1 VINHDSKELFGKFS
15 TVPLF
20 VLVALAGAGI
30 SLSRILVINPG
41 ALSEL
46 VWAEDGLFPLCI
58 KNYGYFSCLVDPFAG
73 YLLFL
78 SRTLAWPV
86 SLFPLS
92 VWPLLTNLVAAIAIG
107 LGSAFITW
115 LLIRANVSRGAAVI
129 AGLIP
134 VSIPIVGF
142 EAVNSSGSAYMIM
155 LIIAAILVSFRFS
168 PVLPVWVTPIFLL
181 VCSLTIPSSAVLVIP
196 LVFYLLTAK
205 ANRREK
211 YLVNLFFLGIGL
223 LVQFLVVITAEN
235 SRPIAITFDSLTQ
248 WVSQIPV
255 AIATL
260 APAITRLSD
269 SGLIESDLVSPNSL
283 WGGGILV
290 TIVLAVVFLNVKGNR
305 KQAAAGWLIFVGF
318 LMGLIPALAGYSNN
332 RYFVVPL
339 AVLLIGILVI
349 ADSVIHKRNAIVF
362 TFVGVLL
369 ATLWLPAFGAS
380 DFRSQARPDWEPM
393 LQGVVEGCET
403 NSSGTGAIVFSPE
416 WPFSDAIFLGPTSNV
431 IDCNQL
437 LGTG

>member
-1 VINHDSKELFGKFS
+1 M
-15 TVPLF
+15 PLF

-30 SLSRILVINPG
+30 SLSRILVTNSG

-58 KNYGYFSCLVDPFAG
+58 NSYGYFPCLVDPFAG

-92 VWPLLTNLVAAIAIG
+92 DWPLATNLVAAIAIG
-107 LGSAFITW
+107 LGSGFITW
-115 LLIRANVSRGAAVI
+115 LLIRANVSRAAAVV

-155 LIIAAILVSFRFS
+155 LIIAAILVSFRFFPS
-168 PVLPVWVTPIFLL
+168 LPVCITPLFLL
-181 VCSLTIPSSAVLVIP
+181 MSSLTIPSSAVLAIP
-196 LVFYLLTAK
+196 LVFFLLTEK
-205 ANRREK
+205 ENRRR
-211 YLVNLFFLGIGL
+211 YLTNLFFLGIGL
-223 LVQFLVVITAEN
+223 LVQFIVVITAEN

-260 APAITRLSD
+260 APAITKLSG

-283 WGGGILV
+283 LGAGILV
-290 TIVLAVVFLNVKGNR
+290 ILVMAAVFLNAKGSR
-305 KQAAAGWLIFVGF
+305 KQAAAGWLICVGF

-332 RYFVVPL
+332 RYFVIPL

-362 TFVGVLL
+362 TFVGVFL
-369 ATLWLPAFGAS
+369 AVLWLPAFSAS
-380 DFRSQARPDWEPM
+380 DFRSQARPAWEPM
-393 LQGVVEGCET
+393 LQGVVEGCESNT
-403 NSSGTGAIVFSPE
+403 SGTGAIVFSPE
-416 WPFSDAIFLGPTSNV
+416 WPFSDAIFLGPTSNI
-431 IDCNQL
+431 IDCTQIL
-437 LGTG
+437 STR

>member
-1 VINHDSKELFGKFS
+1 M
-15 TVPLF
+15 PLF
-20 VLVALAGAGI
+20 VIVALAGAGI
-30 SLSRILVINPG
+30 SLSRILVTNSA

-58 KNYGYFSCLVDPFAG
+58 NGYGYFACLVDPFAG

-78 SRTLAWPV
+78 SRTLALPV
-86 SLFPLS
+86 SFFPLS
-92 VWPLLTNLVAAIAIG
+92 TWPLVTNLVAAIAIG

-142 EAVNSSGSAYMIM
+142 EAVNSSGSTYMIM

-168 PVLPVWVTPIFLL
+168 PLLPVWLSPVFLL
-181 VCSLTIPSSAVLVIP
+181 VCSLTIPSSAVLAIP
-196 LVFYLLTAK
+196 LVFFLFTAK
-205 ANRREK
+205 ANRRRN
-211 YLVNLFFLGIGL
+211 LVNLGFLGIGL

-260 APAITRLSD
+260 APAVTRLSD
-269 SGLIESDLVSPNSL
+269 SGLIESDLILPNSV
-283 WGGGILV
+283 WGVGILV
-290 TIVLAVVFLNVKGNR
+290 TLVLAVVLFNVKGDRN
-305 KQAAAGWLIFVGF
+305 QAAAGWLIFIGF

-339 AVLLIGILVI
+339 AVLLIGSLVI
-349 ADSVIHKRNAIVF
+349 ADSLIHKSKAIVF
-362 TFVGVLL
+362 TSVGLL
-369 ATLWLPAFGAS
+369 LSVLWLPAFGAS

-393 LQGVVEGCET
+393 LRSVIEGCELNT
-403 NSSGTGAIVFSPE
+403 RGTRQIVFSPE
-416 WPFSDAIFLGPTSNV
+416 WPFADAIFLGPTSNI
-431 IDCNQL
+431 IDCIQL

>member
-1 VINHDSKELFGKFS
+1 M
-15 TVPLF
+15 PLF

-30 SLSRILVINPG
+30 SLSRILVTNSG

-58 KNYGYFSCLVDPFAG
+58 NSYGYFSCLVDPFAG

-92 VWPLLTNLVAAIAIG
+92 DWPLATNLVAAIAIG
-107 LGSAFITW
+107 LGSGFITW
-115 LLIRANVSRGAAVI
+115 LLIRANVSRAAAVV

-155 LIIAAILVSFRFS
+155 LIIAAILVSFRFFPS
-168 PVLPVWVTPIFLL
+168 LPVWVTPIFLL
-181 VCSLTIPSSAVLVIP
+181 MSSLTIPSSAVLAIP
-196 LVFYLLTAK
+196 LVFFLLTEK
-205 ANRREK
+205 ENRRR
-211 YLVNLFFLGIGL
+211 YLTNLFFLGIGL
-223 LVQFLVVITAEN
+223 LVQFIVVVTAEN
-235 SRPIAITFDSLTQ
+235 SRPITITFDSLTQ

-260 APAITRLSD
+260 APAITKLSG

-283 WGGGILV
+283 LGAGILV
-290 TIVLAVVFLNVKGNR
+290 ILVMVAVFLNVKGNR
-305 KQAAAGWLIFVGF
+305 KQSAAGWLIFVGF

-332 RYFVVPL
+332 RYFVIPL
-339 AVLLIGILVI
+339 AVLLMGILVI

-362 TFVGVLL
+362 TLVGVFL
-369 ATLWLPAFGAS
+369 AVMWLPAFSAS
-380 DFRSQARPDWEPM
+380 DFRSQARPVWEPM
-393 LQGVVEGCET
+393 LQGVVEGCESNT
-403 NSSGTGAIVFSPE
+403 SGTGAIVFSPE
-416 WPFSDAIFLGPTSNV
+416 WPFSDAIFLGPTSNI
-431 IDCNQL
+431 IDCTQI
-437 LGTG
+437 LGSR

>member
-1 VINHDSKELFGKFS
+1 M
-15 TVPLF
+15 PLF
-20 VLVALAGAGI
+20 VLVALAGAVI
-30 SLSRILVINPG
+30 SVSRILVTNSA

-58 KNYGYFSCLVDPFAG
+58 NSYGYFSCLVDPFAG

-78 SRTLAWPV
+78 SRTLALPV
-86 SLFPLS
+86 SFFPLS
-92 VWPLLTNLVAAIAIG
+92 NWPLVTNLVAAIAIG

-115 LLIRANVSRGAAVI
+115 LLIRANVSRGAAVV

-155 LIIAAILVSFRFS
+155 LVIAAILVSFRFS
-168 PVLPVWVTPIFLL
+168 PLLPVWLTPIFLL
-181 VCSLTIPSSAVLVIP
+181 MTSLTIPSSAVLAIP
-196 LVFYLLTAK
+196 LVFFLLTAK
-205 ANRREK
+205 ANRRRN
-211 YLVNLFFLGIGL
+211 LVNLFFLGIGL

-248 WVSQIPV
+248 WMSQIPV

-260 APAITRLSD
+260 APALTRLSG

-283 WGGGILV
+283 WGAGILV
-290 TIVLAVVFLNVKGNR
+290 SLVLAVVFLNVKGNR

-349 ADSVIHKRNAIVF
+349 ADSAIHKRNAIVF
-362 TFVGVLL
+362 TLVGVLL
-369 ATLWLPAFGAS
+369 AVLWLPAFGAS

-393 LQGVVEGCET
+393 LQGVVEGCQLNT
-403 NSSGTGAIVFSPE
+403 SGTGAIVFSPE
-416 WPFSDAIFLGPTSNV
+416 WPFSDAIFLGPTSNI
-431 IDCNQL
+431 IDCTQI
-437 LGTG
+437 LGTR

>member
-1 VINHDSKELFGKFS
+1 M
-15 TVPLF
+15 
-20 VLVALAGAGI
+20 LVALAGAVI
-30 SLSRILVINPG
+30 SLSRILVTNSA

-58 KNYGYFSCLVDPFAG
+58 NGYGYFSCLVDPFAG

-78 SRTLAWPV
+78 SSTLALPV
-86 SLFPLS
+86 SFFPLS
-92 VWPLLTNLVAAIAIG
+92 VWPLVTNLVAAMAIG

-115 LLIRANVSRGAAVI
+115 LLVRANVSRGAAVV

-168 PVLPVWVTPIFLL
+168 PLLPVWLTPIFLL
-181 VCSLTIPSSAVLVIP
+181 GCSLTIPSSAVLAIP
-196 LVFYLLTAK
+196 LVFFLLVEK
-205 ANRREK
+205 ANRRRH
-211 YLVNLFFLGIGL
+211 LVSLFFLGIGL

-269 SGLIESDLVSPNSL
+269 AGLIESDLVSPNAL
-283 WGGGILV
+283 WGAGILV
-290 TIVLAVVFLNVKGNR
+290 VLVLAVVFLNVKGNR

-349 ADSVIHKRNAIVF
+349 ADSLIHRRNAIVF
-362 TFVGVLL
+362 TLVGVLL
-369 ATLWLPAFGAS
+369 AVLWLPAFGAS

-393 LQGVVEGCET
+393 LQGVVKGCESNT
-403 NSSGTGAIVFSPE
+403 GGTGAIVFSPE
-416 WPFSDAIFLGPTSNV
+416 WPFSDAIFLGPTSN
-431 IDCNQL
+431 IINCTQL

>member
-1 VINHDSKELFGKFS
+1 MINRDSKDLFGKFS
-15 TVPLF
+15 SVPLF
-20 VLVALAGAGI
+20 VLVALASAGI
-30 SLSRILVINPG
+30 SLLRILVTNSA

-58 KNYGYFSCLVDPFAG
+58 NSYGYFSCLVDPFAG

-78 SRTLAWPV
+78 SRTLALPV
-86 SLFPLS
+86 SFFPLS
-92 VWPLLTNLVAAIAIG
+92 NWPLVSNLVAAIAIG

-115 LLIRANVSRGAAVI
+115 LLIRANVSRGAAVV
-129 AGLIP
+129 AGLIS

-155 LIIAAILVSFRFS
+155 LIIAAILVSFSFS
-168 PVLPVWVTPIFLL
+168 PSLPVWLTPVFLL
-181 VCSLTIPSSAVLVIP
+181 MSSLTIPSSAVLAIP
-196 LVFYLLTAK
+196 LVFFLLTAK
-205 ANRREK
+205 ANRRRH
-211 YLVNLFFLGIGL
+211 LVNLFFLGVGL

-260 APAITRLSD
+260 APALTRLSG

-283 WGGGILV
+283 WGAGILV
-290 TIVLAVVFLNVKGNR
+290 ALVLAVVFLNVKGSR

-349 ADSVIHKRNAIVF
+349 ADSLIHKRNAIVF

-369 ATLWLPAFGAS
+369 AVLWLPAFGAS
-380 DFRSQARPDWEPM
+380 DFRSQARPVWEPM
-393 LQGVVEGCET
+393 LQGVVEGCESNT
-403 NSSGTGAIVFSPE
+403 SGTGAIVFSPE
-416 WPFSDAIFLGPTSNV
+416 WPFSDAIFLGPTSN
-431 IDCNQL
+431 IINCTQL